1 VARYQN
7 TGPPLK
13 PDNKEYDMSDLDE
26 LPRQLL
32 ELRDLIRQAHEA
44 TTDLRAVLKEAR
56 AMRDSLP
63 AAAEK
68 AVSEKFSAEVASGLV
83 SFHDALGKAIDDAT
97 QSVYRR
103 FDTIE
108 KLLLGEDDK
117 SVRAGKPSIPQM
129 IGAIAAVEGNV
140 PAALRRRKEG

>member
-1 VARYQN
+1 
-7 TGPPLK
+7 
-13 PDNKEYDMSDLDE
+13 MSDLDE
-26 LPRQLL
+26 LPRQLT

-44 TTDLRAVLKEAR
+44 TADLRAVLREAR
-56 AMRDSLP
+56 AVRDSLP

-68 AVSEKFSAEVASGLV
+68 AVNEKIGAVVETGLA
-83 SFHDALGKAIDDAT
+83 SFHDALGTAIETGTAA
-97 QSVYRR
+97 VYRR

-117 SVRAGKPSIPQM
+117 SVRAGKPSLPAM

-140 PAALRRRKEG
+140 PAALRRARKD

>member
-1 VARYQN
+1 
-7 TGPPLK
+7 
-13 PDNKEYDMSDLDE
+13 MSSNLDE
-26 LPRQLL
+26 LPGQLL

-44 TTDLRAVLKEAR
+44 TADLRVVLKEAR

-68 AVSEKFSAEVASGLV
+68 AVSETFSAEVESGMV
-83 SFHDALGKAIDDAT
+83 SFGKALEKAIADAS
-97 QSVYRR
+97 QAVFRR

-108 KLLLGEDDK
+108 KLLLGEDDR
-117 SVRAGKPSIPQM
+117 SVRAGKPSIPEM

-140 PAALRRRKEG
+140 PAALRRHTHRKGTP